1 MSTTQLELPAPENP
15 VRHAGGRWFAGEQT
29 LVRGPETPTG
39 RPNGGRPTL
48 EDRISRVW
56 EGLHADGATECPV
69 CHGRMHSRQGGGH
82 CMDCGSTLT

>member
-1 MSTTQLELPAPENP
+1 VSTATLEPRGLFDPAVRTEQFAGAPESP
-15 VRHAGGRWFAGEQT
+15 AS
-29 LVRGPETPTG
+29 

-69 CHGRMHSRQGGGH
+69 CRGRMQRRQEGGH
-82 CMDCGSTLT
+82 CVDCGSSLT